1 MMTMIGTNEEHTVSR
16 RTVPRIPQACLL
28 KKQSI
33 LWLFAL
39 ILLLTAGCSGGS
51 SPTRTPVPTWTPT
64 PVDGGEGAEA
74 AQPAQDA
81 VQSES
86 SLGIAAAP
94 ATEAQPVGEAAVPAE
109 PVPQAAQ
116 PEEAAPEAPASDA
129 VEEPTATPIPAPTE
143 APTEVPTEVPTE
155 TPTPT
160 GPQYDFELEVAEK
173 FPTDSLAENVVRV
186 FLYVYSNDEFALP
199 GYSLVVAH
207 NESSLPVD
215 AISTAG
221 LPSVTRDEPGIYTR
235 FTNMNA
241 IFIEPPGGTWA
252 IQLVDELGVA
262 VGPPAFLELEPDDTA
277 RELYLR
283 YRLK

>member
-1 MMTMIGTNEEHTVSR
+1 MITMIGTNEEHTVSR
-16 RTVPRIPQACLL
+16 RTDPRNPNAYLS
-28 KKQSI
+28 KPSVM
-33 LWLFAL
+33 WLFAL
-39 ILLLTAGCSGGS
+39 MLLFAAGCSGGS

-64 PVDGGEGAEA
+64 PVGDGGGQAQ
-74 AQPAQDA
+74 QPAQDA
-81 VQSES
+81 AVQSEN

-94 ATEAQPVGEAAVPAE
+94 AAETQPVDEGAAQPEA
-109 PVPQAAQ
+109 VPQAAQ
-116 PEEAAPEAPASDA
+116 PQEAAPEAPAP

-143 APTEVPTEVPTE
+143 APTEVPTEAPTE

-186 FLYVYSNDEFALP
+186 FLYVYSNDQFALP